1 MSWQIGSLS
10 YVIPAQAGIQGKR
23 RAFLL
28 GPRFRGD
35 DGKCFTLLGF
45 RFNPC

>member
-1 MSWQIGSLS
+1 MSWQIKLLS

-23 RAFLL
+23 RAFPL

-35 DGKCFTLLGF
+35 DGQCFTLLGS
-45 RFNPC
+45 RFSP